1 MKDRSVDPS
10 RHERTLLLRTTS
22 RSYIYI
28 NTYTHII
35 IHIYKFIHGF
45 VLAETVVVSEVGDE
59 DVSSVCC
66 VVVPETVSVDV
77 EDVLLV

>member
-1 MKDRSVDPS
+1 MKHD
-10 RHERTLLLRTTS
+10 
-22 RSYIYI
+22 
-28 NTYTHII
+28 
-35 IHIYKFIHGF
+35 F